1 MAEPYMTI
9 WQWLGIEPTNDIKQ
23 IKRAYKKQLQVYHP
37 EDDPAGYQELR
48 EAYDRALK
56 IAKQRNEMEQSF
68 NELNYIEQD
77 QQDRQEGQIEQA
89 ESQHTDEPERT
100 VIIPPRLPIGLDMA
114 SLDLDFDEWAEGSQK
129 IDEFIERA
137 IALYD
142 HYPSRIS
149 SEDWVELLNSKVTW
163 NIYNIEEISERL
175 LVVLEGRPF
184 LPKEIWKLLEG
195 FFGWRFDLGERWNGY
210 EHEGAHSFA
219 QYYVKQ
225 LDEPGLRYEFLL
237 NACDKNVEQFL
248 RLRYKGYQALMANN
262 LNEAG
267 SFLEQA
273 YAIFADDPDLLRL
286 MGEYYARVGNDAQAL
301 EAYDK
306 LIQVVPEEMDGYF
319 QLARMKFQQGEYAEA
334 AEELQALLTC
344 VPRLVEA
351 RLLLCHC
358 WLKLGQGD
366 RAKDGFLEVIGE
378 AEPGSLEAIQ
388 ALNGLA
394 IVHPEYVKVLHSQ
407 GRQSE
412 RQQLVRNRRLFW
424 RLLCVFTALLMSI
437 GWFVYS
443 VVDGTATRSRGT
455 INITNLN
462 ELYNAKK
469 GSYVTLSL
477 TDVKDLNLGQ
487 YELEADT
494 RNPKVVIQE
503 RTFAEKNLRDYGFA
517 KSYVYVGSFKQQNV
531 IFLSKKWLGDAAKEK
546 EYSVAISGYFHK
558 LASTDVES
566 AAFQALQ
573 WLPSER
579 EKPESYYSK
588 YIEEGPQYKRSFI
601 TEMNVFAFA
610 FVLFFLIWFIRLQK
624 EQKRT
629 LQDAFKERNNP

>member
-100 VIIPPRLPIGLDMA
+100 VFIPPRLPIALDMA
-114 SLDLDFDEWAEGSQK
+114 SLDHDFDEWAEGSQK

-149 SEDWVELLNSKVTW
+149 SEDWVGLLNSKVTW

-262 LNEAG
+262 LYEAG

-407 GRQSE
+407 GRQAE
-412 RQQLVRNRRLFW
+412 RRQLVRNRRLFW